1 MAQPLHFVVTGM
13 HCNHCR
19 NSVMRIVGNLSGVES
34 VEVDLA
40 SGAMQVVGSASAA
53 DVVKAVEALGFG
65 IAVAHD

>member
-1 MAQPLHFVVTGM
+1 
-13 HCNHCR
+13 
-19 NSVMRIVGNLSGVES
+19 MRIVGNLPGVES

-40 SGAMQVVGSASAA
+40 SGAMLVVGSAAAA